1 MENKY
6 LYVFRFFSQGRATNY
21 LNKVATQFESNIE
34 YIDMKEKYVEFEDAL
49 YYFWD
54 MLRDDGIQFDAEYD
68 EKDFHKIVSDLM
80 CKYSS

>member
-1 MENKY
+1 MEDKY
-6 LYVFRFFSQGRATNY
+6 LYCFRFFSQERATNY
-21 LNKVATQFESNIE
+21 LNKVAKQFADDIE
-34 YIDMKEKYVEFEDAL
+34 YIDMKEKYVEFDNAL

-54 MLRDDGIQFDAEYD
+54 MLRDDGIQFDKEYD